1 MEVYKKEA
9 SELEEQLLILRKQ
22 GRPEEILQKAS
33 RLLEIAQLHQDPY
46 YIAAALYFQAYYEF
60 SRGNYKE
67 CLQHCFQS
75 EEYCEKN
82 EYLKILAYIHNL
94 QGIVY
99 SDLGDFLTSLHFL
112 LKAYYLTMDHP
123 EFEYHYAIIN
133 NLGTL
138 FHDIDC
144 EQRGIE
150 YFIRAFQERRKMHL
164 EFSLNDGII
173 LTNILMVYMKMNRA
187 AEAAPWYETFLRY
200 FKDNDHVVLTEN
212 RIMISIFELW
222 HRKDIAKLKQRLYDF
237 LEAAPHT
244 SDYKNTV
251 RNYMDCIHIC
261 ISLKLKD
268 QAYLLY
274 RNLEKMES
282 HHPNSINSARLADIK
297 VELAM
302 QFCSKEEL
310 FLHLLEAYRLNRK
323 AREQE
328 KRNNLQSMM
337 NKMDLE
343 NALYEQHIILQRNE
357 ELLRSNKLD
366 PFTEVLNKTAFRNHV
381 LEAIRGK
388 RADEK
393 GVFFI
398 LDIDN
403 FKIINDTC
411 GHLVGD
417 QVIMKVAANLQNN
430 LREEDLVGRIGG
442 DEFCMYLNHISCIED
457 IEKNALRII
466 DNIRNLNI
474 SKLQKQLT
482 VSMGIC
488 IVDTEKDFE
497 DIFMK
502 ADHAL
507 YEAKANGRDQFV
519 VYKNDYFSQ
528 IMQKKE
534 KRKDRHEVTVND
546 ILPKVFEM
554 LNVFDKRDELLAQTM
569 EFICRSMNVKNI
581 FLCRFENE
589 AYSMGRV
596 YIYDLER
603 NKASK
608 HVHIQTDPAYLKAFD
623 DRHLYY
629 QNQINVNDIRYINA
643 YEQYQIQATLQHQ
656 ILYDHR
662 MIGVLG
668 MNDRRIH
675 EWNEDDLSLIR
686 NLSYAFA
693 TYLIAIE
700 K

>member
-99 SDLGDFLTSLHFL
+99 SDLGDFLTSLLFL

-393 GVFFI
+393 GAFFI

-581 FLCRFENE
+581 FLLRFENE
-589 AYSMGRV
+589 VYSMGRV

>member
-9 SELEEQLLILRKQ
+9 TELEEQLLILRKQ

-99 SDLGDFLTSLHFL
+99 SDLGDFLTSQHFL
-112 LKAYYLTMDHP
+112 LNAYYLTMDHP

-393 GVFFI
+393 GAFFI

-581 FLCRFENE
+581 FLLRFENE